1 VVEVSSCSVQVDEA
15 NVTEPPKAEPMSSV
29 APGLTVRFCG
39 LAPWIAMVT
48 LCTAVP
54 PKLSATVTA

>member
-1 VVEVSSCSVQVDEA
+1 VQVDEA
-15 NVTEPPKAEPMSSV
+15 NVTEPTKESSV